1 VRLLAPGVLLLIF
14 VVALVALGVYLAAA
28 RRRRLAGARWAP
40 ASRAL
45 RGGGHVIELR
55 CPGQPPQL
63 VERIEAGVGWEELGD
78 RMAEGMAEAELR
90 AATLNGA
97 LGPPRR

>member
-1 VRLLAPGVLLLIF
+1 MRLLGPGVLFLIF

-28 RRRRLAGARWAP
+28 RRRRLQGARWAA

-55 CPGQPPQL
+55 RAGEPPQL
-63 VERIEAGVGWEELGD
+63 VERIPADVGWEELGD

-90 AATLNGA
+90 AATLNAA
-97 LGPPRR
+97 LSPPRP

>member
-1 VRLLAPGVLLLIF
+1 MRLLGPGVLVLIG
-14 VVALVALGVYLAAA
+14 VVALVALGLYLAAA
-28 RRRRLAGARWAP
+28 RRRQLRGARWAV
-40 ASRAL
+40 ASHAL

-55 CPGQPPQL
+55 CPGEPPQL
-63 VERIEAGVGWEELGD
+63 VERIPADVSWEELGD

-90 AATLNGA
+90 AATLNAA